1 MKRHPGIYKRGNIY
15 WFTYRWQG
23 CQYFESS
30 HSSDIQDAQD
40 KLDTKKTELKAGR
53 KPAKRS
59 ETLTVDE
66 LLDSYITQIEH
77 PATRKRYRL
86 SQRALSPHCGA
97 SRITDVDAF
106 TFDRFKECRIKE
118 GVSPAGVNRDLA
130 LPRAAFN
137 FAVKRRM
144 LIHNPLDGVK
154 LFNEAKHRKPPRTIS
169 FPEEQRIMMCCD
181 VRLRLIVTVLLYT
194 GMRVGI
200 EALRLKW
207 SDINFDESIITVTQ
221 SKTPAGLRAL
231 PMTAFVASE
240 LEKWHASTSGI
251 SEYVFFKTQHPSTH
265 IHSVKTAWHNA
276 LKLAGIIPRFP
287 IYQCRHTFA
296 TRLAGLGVSDT
307 IIDQL
312 LGHARRDVLRFY
324 TARVPEYLRDAVDL
338 LEEMRS
344 VKTEHS
350 AGSKINANEEPTKT
364 GPILIN

>member
-1 MKRHPGIYKRGNIY
+1 MKRRPGIYKRGSIY
-15 WFTYRWQG
+15 WITYTWQG
-23 CQYFESS
+23 RQYFESS
-30 HSSDIQDAQD
+30 HSSDIHDAEA
-40 KLDTKKTELKAGR
+40 LLLTKKAELTAGR
-53 KPAKRS
+53 KPVRLS

-86 SQRALSPHCGA
+86 SQRALSPHCGK

-106 TFDRFKECRIKE
+106 MFDRFKESRIKE

-137 FAVKRRM
+137 FAVERRM
-144 LIHNPLDGVK
+144 LVHNPLDGVK

-169 FPEEQRIMMCCD
+169 FPEEQRILLCCD
-181 VRLRLIVTVLLYT
+181 ARLRLIVTVLLYT

-207 SDINFDESIITVTQ
+207 SDVDFDESIITVAQ
-221 SKTPAGLRAL
+221 SKTAAGLRAL

-240 LEKWHASTSGI
+240 LQKWHASTSGV
-251 SEYVFFKTQHPSTH
+251 SEYVFFNPQRPSTH

-276 LKLAGIIPRFP
+276 LKLAGISRLP
-287 IYQCRHTFA
+287 IYQCRHSFA

-312 LGHARRDVLRFY
+312 LGHSRRDVLRFY
-324 TARVPEYLRDAVDL
+324 TARVPEYLRDAVNL
-338 LEEMRS
+338 LEKMRS
-344 VKTEHS
+344 AKTESS
-350 AGSKINANEEPTKT
+350 AGSNIDLIEPRPEK
-364 GPILIN
+364 GPTLIN